1 MMTERVTSK
10 VLGSACR
17 SLSLGLRAAEYEYKR
32 GNGGAVALDDG
43 LDADPARN
51 SHQTE
56 LARREAEL
64 LEELSAIRKERAA
77 G

>member
-1 MMTERVTSK
+1 MTERVTSK

-17 SLSLGLRAAEYEYKR
+17 SLALGLRAAEYEYKR

-43 LDADPARN
+43 LDSDPVSNGHQAD
-51 SHQTE
+51 

-64 LEELSAIRKERAA
+64 LEELASVRKERAA